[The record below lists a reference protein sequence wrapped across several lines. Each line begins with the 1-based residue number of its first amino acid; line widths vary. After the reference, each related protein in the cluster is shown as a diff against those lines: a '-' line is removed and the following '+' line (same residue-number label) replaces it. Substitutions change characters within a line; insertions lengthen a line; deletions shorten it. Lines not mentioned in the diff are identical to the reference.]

1 MSTRPDRRLA
11 AVMALDVVG
20 YTTLMG
26 RNEEH
31 THEQVSSALRDLI
44 GPTIAACS
52 GRVVKKTGDGA
63 LVEFRSVV
71 EAIRCGIIVQCAL
84 RERNTSAQ
92 NNEPLEFRV
101 GVSLGDVIVEPD
113 DIYGD
118 GVNLAV
124 RLQGLAPAGG
134 ILASQ
139 TVADQLRGHPDID
152 LEDLGERSLKNMGQA
167 RVYQVRLPDSFEL
180 PPPAPT

>member
-20 YTTLMG
+20 YTKLMG
-26 RNEEH
+26 HNEEH
-31 THEQVSSALRDLI
+31 THEQVSNALRDLI
-44 GPTIAACS
+44 GPTIVACS

-71 EAIRCGIIVQCAL
+71 EAIRCGIIVQCAM
-84 RERNTSAQ
+84 RERNASPQ
-92 NNEPLEFRV
+92 GNQPLEFRV
-101 GVSLGDVIVEPD
+101 GVSLGDVIIEPD

-139 TVADQLRGHPDID
+139 SVADQLRGHPDID
-152 LEDLGERSLKNMGQA
+152 LEDLGERAERHL
-167 RVYQVRLPDSFEL
+167 VRRECGRHSE
-180 PPPAPT
+180 